1 MKVNIIEMD
10 NFKDCVDIDDSSK
23 TFLIT
28 RPILIFFSDDEIDEL
43 LKFYEANYR
52 EYKILYSERGE
63 PITESAILH
72 LYRIHEFF
80 LENKINT
87 KKFHIFY
94 ENRSV
99 EYENL
104 LGFFQFNFY
113 YYPFH
118 LNFITPPEYF
128 DSGEFPFPLDKE
140 FEKHFLCLN
149 RTGKNHKIDF
159 KKFFDASDLKD
170 KSYYSFLWNDERN
183 FEENY
188 QQQTHANHSNLIDLY
203 KNSAINILSE
213 SVYSS
218 EILSIPYTFISEK
231 TFRALAFP
239 RPFIV
244 IGQRHTLRNLQKMG
258 FRTFSDIIDES
269 YDDLPDSERL
279 DKIQEIILDLSKKSK
294 EEIYTMWEKC
304 VDNYEHNRKSIF
316 YHAKQMNENF
326 KSIFPNDYKLINSH
340 YLTSIERTKNL
351 KEW

>member
-1 MKVNIIEMD
+1 MN
-10 NFKDCVDIDDSSK
+10 NFKEYIVIDDISK
-23 TFLIT
+23 TLLIN
-28 RPILIFFSDDEIDEL
+28 RPILIFFSNKEIDEL
-43 LKFYEANYR
+43 LEFYEANYR
-52 EYKILYSERGE
+52 EYKLIYCERGE
-63 PITESAILH
+63 PLTQTSILH

-80 LENKINT
+80 LEKKINT
-87 KKFHIFY
+87 KKFHILY
-94 ENRSV
+94 ENRSK
-99 EYENL
+99 EYESL

-118 LNFITPPEYF
+118 LNFVTPTDYF
-128 DSGEFPFPLDKE
+128 NSGEYPFPLDMN
-140 FEKHFLCLN
+140 FEKHFLTLN
-149 RTGKNHKIDF
+149 RTSKEHKIQF
-159 KKFFDASDLKD
+159 KTFFDSNDLKSI
-170 KSYYSFLWNDERN
+170 SYYSFLWNNERN

-188 QQQTHANHSNLIDLY
+188 NQSTHANHNELTEIY
-203 KNSAINILSE
+203 KNSAINILNE
-213 SVYSS
+213 SKYSS

-269 YDDLPDSERL
+269 YDDLPDSERM
-279 DKIQEIILDLSKKSK
+279 DRIQEIILDLSKKSK
-294 EEIYTMWEKC
+294 QEIYTMWEKC
-304 VDNYEHNRKSIF
+304 IDNYEHNRKSIF

-326 KSIFPNDYKLINSH
+326 KTIFPNEIKMMNLH

>member
-1 MKVNIIEMD
+1 MN
-10 NFKDCVDIDDSSK
+10 NFKEYIVIDDISK
-23 TFLIT
+23 TLLIN
-28 RPILIFFSDDEIDEL
+28 RPILIFFSNKEIDEL
-43 LKFYEANYR
+43 LEFYEANYR
-52 EYKILYSERGE
+52 EYKLIYCERGE
-63 PITESAILH
+63 PLTQTSILH

-80 LENKINT
+80 LEKKINT
-87 KKFHIFY
+87 KKFHILY
-94 ENRSV
+94 ENRSK
-99 EYENL
+99 EYESL

-118 LNFITPPEYF
+118 LNFVTPAEYF
-128 DSGEFPFPLDKE
+128 NLGEYPFPLDMN

-149 RTGKNHKIDF
+149 RTGKFKTHKENF
-159 KKFFDASDLKD
+159 KKFFDTNNLKD
-170 KSYYSFLWNDERN
+170 KSYYSFLWENQSN

-188 QQQTHANHSNLIDLY
+188 NEQTHANHNELIEIY
-203 KNSAINILSE
+203 KNTAINILNE
-213 SVYSS
+213 SKYSS

-244 IGQRHTLRNLQKMG
+244 IGQRHTLKNLQKMG

-269 YDDLPDSERL
+269 YDDLPDSERMGR
-279 DKIQEIILDLSKKSK
+279 IQEIILDLSKKSK

-304 VDNYEHNRKSIF
+304 IDNYEHNRKSIF

-326 KSIFPNDYKLINSH
+326 KTIFPNEIKMMNLH